1 MFVDHP
7 LTGVGTGNYPDAYPQ
22 YFVTIFVNS
31 LGHAHNYYINI
42 AAEIGSIGLTAYLLF
57 LMAMFVAGGSA
68 YNSIHKKYMQ
78 AKAGLETPLPKVL
91 APLGLWN
98 KLLAL
103 VQPMSISTRVRTQDR
118 YSILEMI
125 RNDRAL
131 AIGLLAALLSVCVH
145 NLVDDL
151 YVHSLTNLI
160 ALLLI
165 ALIRLEG
172 VAHNVSNN
180 GGNFDYAEIAK

>member
-1 MFVDHP
+1 
-7 LTGVGTGNYPDAYPQ
+7 
-22 YFVTIFVNS
+22 
-31 LGHAHNYYINI
+31 
-42 AAEIGSIGLTAYLLF
+42 
-57 LMAMFVAGGSA
+57 MAMFVAGGSA
-68 YNSIHKKYMQ
+68 YNSIHKKYKQ
-78 AKAGLETPLPKVL
+78 AKAGLETPPPKVQ

-98 KLLAL
+98 KLVAL
-103 VQPMSISTRVRTQDR
+103 VQTTYISTRVQTQGR
-118 YSILEMI
+118 YSRIEML

-172 VAHNVSNN
+172 VAHSVSSN